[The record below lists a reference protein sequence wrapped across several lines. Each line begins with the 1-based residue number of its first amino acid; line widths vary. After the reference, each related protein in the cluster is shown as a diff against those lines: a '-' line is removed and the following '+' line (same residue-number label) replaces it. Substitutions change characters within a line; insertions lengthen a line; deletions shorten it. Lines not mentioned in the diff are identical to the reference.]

1 MLCVQAPTW
10 EVNPTISAEVFQE
23 YYAEDPRVFYTEFGA
38 EFTDRTLGWLEDPED
53 LFACIDKHAR
63 PRSRGQA
70 RRPYFM
76 GFDLGLVNDASA
88 MAIVHINEE
97 NKIVLDY
104 VGQIKAGEGEFT
116 DRDRLEFED
125 VAAWIQRMSRMFNIR
140 SGLFDQWN
148 AIPLEQA
155 LAKKGLQQIKSEH
168 MSAQKNSEIYQIL
181 KSMIWDKRLVLYD
194 ISDREKR
201 RLQELEKPIPEHLE
215 YIQQLLEL
223 QAEYKS
229 KYVISVQAPQSDG
242 KHDDYPDA
250 LSRAVYLAS
259 QQMGKLR
266 HIAGVHR
273 QGQQASKQS
282 ARVRR
287 ANRRQRMLGGSD
299 PKRQIQRKRRR

>member
-1 MLCVQAPTW
+1 
-10 EVNPTISAEVFQE
+10 
-23 YYAEDPRVFYTEFGA
+23 
-38 EFTDRTLGWLEDPED
+38 
-53 LFACIDKHAR
+53 
-63 PRSRGQA
+63 
-70 RRPYFM
+70 
-76 GFDLGLVNDASA
+76 
-88 MAIVHINEE
+88 
-97 NKIVLDY
+97 
-104 VGQIKAGEGEFT
+104 
-116 DRDRLEFED
+116 
-125 VAAWIQRMSRMFNIR
+125 MFNIR

-155 LAKKGLQQIKSEH
+155 LAKKGLMQIKSEH
-168 MSAQKNSEIYQIL
+168 MSAQKNSEIYQNF

-194 ISDREKR
+194 ISEKEKA
-201 RLQELEKPIPEHLE
+201 RLQALEEPVPDHLE

-229 KYVISVQAPQSDG
+229 KYVITVQAPQTEG

-250 LSRAVYLAS
+250 LARAVWLAG

-273 QGQQASKQS
+273 QGPQASKMS

-299 PKRQIQRKRRR
+299 PKRQVPRKRRR